1 MSARFIT
8 ELEKEY
14 YTKFKESRLISIMFS
29 YEKEYNSLLKRAIK
43 EGVPLTRDD
52 FVEIYGEE
60 VVSYLESLPN
70 D

>member
-14 YTKFKESRLISIMFS
+14 YAKFKKSRLISIMFS
-29 YEKEYNSLLKRAIK
+29 YEKEYNKLLKKAIK
-43 EGVPLTRDD
+43 EGVPLIRDD

-60 VVSYLESLPN
+60 MVSYLGSLSN
-70 D
+70 G

>member
-70 D
+70 G

>member
-29 YEKEYNSLLKRAIK
+29 YEKEYSNLLKRAIK

-70 D
+70 G